1 MNPTD
6 PQFIYMVLVLPSLF
20 GLTLVGEG
28 MYKIMHA
35 QLVGFVSMVMGMG
48 FMGAVVAAY
57 FMLTGKL

>member
-57 FMLTGKL
+57 FMLAGKL